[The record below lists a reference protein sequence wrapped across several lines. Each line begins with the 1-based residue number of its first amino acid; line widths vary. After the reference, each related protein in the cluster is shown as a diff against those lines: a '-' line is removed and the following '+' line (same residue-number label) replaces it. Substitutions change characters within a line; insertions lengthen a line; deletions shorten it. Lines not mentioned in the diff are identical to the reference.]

1 MGGRNAKQS
10 QKTGLEPSY
19 INPLGFPFGMMGP
32 LDVVRSLA
40 GIGGLGP
47 FSPLLGGLPGCS
59 PFGGL
64 PFQGGLPWNN
74 CSPFGLNPCGFG
86 GLGGLGNIAPLA
98 MPFTGLGCGPCGPFN
113 GFGCSPFPSCAPFQ
127 SCAPF
132 SNACAPLN
140 ACSPFNSLAPFGGL
154 GCAPFAGCAPLSGC
168 APLTAGCNGI
178 VPFRGS
184 ITPLAMP
191 YGSNLMPFPGLLC

>member
-19 INPLGFPFGMMGP
+19 INPFSMMGP

-40 GIGGLGP
+40 GLGALGP
-47 FSPLLGGLPGCS
+47 FGSLLGGLPGGL

-64 PFQGGLPWNN
+64 PFQNCAPWNN
-74 CSPFGLNPCGFG
+74 CSPCGYGLNPCGFG
-86 GLGGLGNIAPLA
+86 GLNPCANIAPLA
-98 MPFTGLGCGPCGPFN
+98 MPFNL
-113 GFGCSPFPSCAPFQ
+113 GCSPFGGFGNSLFQNCAPFPNCAPFQ
-127 SCAPF
+127 SQ
-132 SNACAPLN
+132 CAPLN
-140 ACSPFNSLAPFGGL
+140 ALSSPFSNLGCAPFGGL

-168 APLTAGCNGI
+168 APLTAGCNGL